1 MLKISKFENW
11 RFLQLTI
18 FLLIFWIVFPLLGQK
33 LVVQILMQL
42 FVLNSILVVLSAE
55 KKAVGLKKIVWTLWI
70 IGLIASLS
78 ALLPL
83 QQELRTLCLELE
95 SVFQFLVLMI
105 CIGIIL
111 SVVFGS
117 RRITVDGIFAAFV
130 AYLLLAFAF
139 GLIYNFMILRS
150 PESFKGALNP
160 NNHFG
165 DVTYFSL
172 VTIATLGYGDIVPA
186 TNAARTIATIEA
198 VIGQFYVA
206 VIVAVLVGLFI
217 SQRMESESK
226 EKESV

>member
-1 MLKISKFENW
+1 MLKISNFEHW
-11 RFLQLTI
+11 RFLQLTV

-33 LVVQILMQL
+33 LFVQILTQL
-42 FVLNSILVVLSAE
+42 FVLNSILVVLSTE
-55 KKAVGLKKIVWTLWI
+55 KKAAGLKKIVWTLWI

-78 ALLPL
+78 VLFPI
-83 QQELRTLCLELE
+83 QPELKMLGLELE
-95 SVFQFLVLMI
+95 SIFHFMVLMI

-111 SVVFGS
+111 STVFRS
-117 RRITVDGIFAAFV
+117 KRITLDGIFAAFV

-139 GLIYNFMILRS
+139 GLIYNFLIIRS
-150 PESFKGALNP
+150 PDSFKGAIST

-165 DVTYFSL
+165 DVIYFSL

-217 SQRMESESK
+217 SQRMESGPE
-226 EKESV
+226 E

>member
-11 RFLQLTI
+11 RFLQLTV

-33 LVVQILMQL
+33 LFVQILMQL
-42 FVLNSILVVLSAE
+42 FVLNSILVVLSTE
-55 KKAVGLKKIVWTLWI
+55 KKAVGLKKIVWALWI
-70 IGLIASLS
+70 IGLMASLS
-78 ALLPL
+78 ALFPITP
-83 QQELRTLCLELE
+83 ELKTLCLELE
-95 SVFQFLVLMI
+95 SVFHFMVLII

-111 SVVFGS
+111 SVVFRS
-117 RRITVDGIFAAFV
+117 KRVTLDGIFAGFV

-139 GLIYNFMILRS
+139 GLIYNFLIIRS
-150 PESFKGALNP
+150 PESFKGALST

-165 DVTYFSL
+165 DAIYFSL

-198 VIGQFYVA
+198 VVGQFYVA

-217 SQRMESESK
+217 SQRMESELK
-226 EKESV
+226 E

>member
-33 LVVQILMQL
+33 LLVQILMQL
-42 FVLNSILVVLSAE
+42 FVLNSILVVLSTE
-55 KKAVGLKKIVWTLWI
+55 KKDARLKKIVWILWI
-70 IGLIASLS
+70 IGLIASAS

-83 QQELRTLCLELE
+83 QQDLKNLCLELE
-95 SVFQFLVLMI
+95 SVFHFLVLMI
-105 CIGIIL
+105 CICIIL
-111 SVVFGS
+111 SAVFRS
-117 RRITVDGIFAAFV
+117 RRITLDGIFAAVV

-139 GLIYNFMILRS
+139 GLVYNFMIIRS
-150 PESFKGALNP
+150 PESFKGTLNP
-160 NNHFG
+160 NNQFG
-165 DVTYFSL
+165 DAVYFSL

-186 TNAARTIATIEA
+186 TNAARTVATIEA

-217 SQRMESESK
+217 SQRMESAARE
-226 EKESV
+226 

>member
-11 RFLQLTI
+11 RFLQLTF

-33 LVVQILMQL
+33 LHFQILMQL
-42 FVLNSILVVLSAE
+42 FVLNSILVVLSTE
-55 KKAVGLKKIVWTLWI
+55 KKAAGLKKIVWILWI
-70 IGLIASLS
+70 IGLIASVG
-78 ALLPL
+78 ALFPI
-83 QQELRTLCLELE
+83 QQELKTLCVELE
-95 SVFQFLVLMI
+95 SIFHFLVLMI

-111 SVVFGS
+111 SVVFRS
-117 RRITVDGIFAAFV
+117 KRITVDGIFAAFV

-139 GLIYNFMILRS
+139 GLIYNFMIVRS
-150 PESFKGALNP
+150 PDSFKGALST

-165 DVTYFSL
+165 DVIYFSL

-186 TNAARTIATIEA
+186 SNAARTIATIEA

-217 SQRMESESK
+217 SQRMESGPE
-226 EKESV
+226 E

>member
-1 MLKISKFENW
+1 MLRISKFENW
-11 RFLQLTI
+11 RFLQLTV
-18 FLLIFWIVFPLLGQK
+18 FLLVFWIVFPLLGQK
-33 LVVQILMQL
+33 LFVQILTQL
-42 FVLNSILVVLSAE
+42 FVLNSILVVLSTE
-55 KKAVGLKKIVWTLWI
+55 KKDAGLKKIVWILWT

-83 QQELRTLCLELE
+83 QQQMKALCLELE
-95 SVFQFLVLMI
+95 SVFHFMVLMI
-105 CIGIIL
+105 CISIIL
-111 SVVFGS
+111 SVVFQS
-117 RRITVDGIFAAFV
+117 KRITLDNIFAAFV

-139 GLIYNFMILRS
+139 GLIYNFLILRS
-150 PESFKGALNP
+150 PDSFKGAIST

-165 DVTYFSL
+165 DVIYFSL

-217 SQRMESESK
+217 SQRMESK
-226 EKESV
+226 SVEGS

>member
-1 MLKISKFENW
+1 MLRISKFEHW
-11 RFLQLTI
+11 RFLQLTV

-33 LVVQILMQL
+33 LFVQILTQL
-42 FVLNSILVVLSAE
+42 FVLNSILVVLSTE
-55 KKAVGLKKIVWTLWI
+55 KKAAGLKKLVWILWI
-70 IGLIASLS
+70 IGLLASLS
-78 ALLPL
+78 ALFPL
-83 QQELRTLCLELE
+83 QQELKKLCLELE
-95 SVFQFLVLMI
+95 SVFHFLVLMI

-111 SVVFGS
+111 SVVF
-117 RRITVDGIFAAFV
+117 RAKRITVDGIFAAFV

-139 GLIYNFMILRS
+139 GLIYNFMIIQS
-150 PESFKGALNP
+150 PDSFKGALST

-165 DVTYFSL
+165 DVIYFSL

-217 SQRMESESK
+217 SQRMESDQKNKSQ
-226 EKESV
+226 

>member
-1 MLKISKFENW
+1 MLRISKFEHW
-11 RFLQLTI
+11 RFLQLTV

-33 LVVQILMQL
+33 LLVQILMQL
-42 FVLNSILVVLSAE
+42 FVLNSILVVLSTE
-55 KKAVGLKKIVWTLWI
+55 KKAAGLKKIVWILWS

-78 ALLPL
+78 AIFPI
-83 QQELRTLCLELE
+83 QQEVKTLCLELE
-95 SVFQFLVLMI
+95 SLFHFLVLMI

-111 SVVFGS
+111 SVVFRS
-117 RRITVDGIFAAFV
+117 KRITLDGNFAAFV

-139 GLIYNFMILRS
+139 GLIYNFLIIRS
-150 PESFKGALNP
+150 PDSFKGALST

-165 DVTYFSL
+165 DVIYFSL

-217 SQRMESESK
+217 SQRMESGPE
-226 EKESV
+226 E

>member
-1 MLKISKFENW
+1 
-11 RFLQLTI
+11 
-18 FLLIFWIVFPLLGQK
+18 
-33 LVVQILMQL
+33 MQL

-111 SVVFGS
+111 SVVFRS

>member
-11 RFLQLTI
+11 RFLQLTL
-18 FLLIFWIVFPLLGQK
+18 FLLFFWIVFPLLGRK
-33 LVVQILMQL
+33 LFVQVLTQL
-42 FVLNSILVVLSAE
+42 FVLNSILVVLSTE
-55 KKAVGLKKIVWTLWI
+55 KKDAGLKKIVWILWI
-70 IGLIASLS
+70 IGFIASLS

-83 QQELRTLCLELE
+83 QQELKALCLELE
-95 SVFQFLVLMI
+95 SIFHFLVLMI

-111 SVVFGS
+111 SVVFRS
-117 RRITVDGIFAAFV
+117 KRITLDGIFAAFV

-139 GLIYNFMILRS
+139 ALIYNFMILRS
-150 PESFKGALNP
+150 PDSFKGALST

-165 DVTYFSL
+165 DVIYFSL

-186 TNAARTIATIEA
+186 TNAARTVATIEA

-217 SQRMESESK
+217 SQRMESELK
-226 EKESV
+226 E